1 MVSPSFSVEP
11 SAKLS
16 WMVWPLLTIV
26 SAVLP
31 HKSFSAGSRDLMG
44 ATISTGDCCAPSEQA
59 LLAASRSP
67 HLAGPAVPS

>member
-1 MVSPSFSVEP
+1 MSPSFSVEP

-31 HKSFSAGSRDLMG
+31 HESFSAGSCDLIVG
-44 ATISTGDCCAPSEQA
+44 PILIGDCCQPSEQA

-67 HLAGPAVPS
+67 HLAGPPVPS